1 MSNGPETMRAESR
14 RNEDGPQ
21 RPWRTMTVAAFA
33 ALLVAQGYLSFSV
46 KPEPYPSIRMPN
58 FGTAAAEDGTFEI
71 SVARAEVVDED
82 GSVQQIS
89 PADLMNEF
97 RFSTA
102 RPSYD
107 YLFLK
112 ADPSVVTPEVE
123 DWLRNRLRVLV
134 PDREPAELRMCWRQ
148 TVVSVSDASVVS
160 QRPCVWKVVRL

>member
-1 MSNGPETMRAESR
+1 MSNGPETMRAEAG
-14 RNEDGPQ
+14 RNEERSQ

-33 ALLVAQGYLSFSV
+33 ALLVVQGYFSFTV

-71 SVARAEVVDED
+71 SVARAEVVNED
-82 GSVQQIS
+82 GTVQQLS
-89 PADLMNEF
+89 PTDLMNEF

-112 ADPSVVTPEVE
+112 SDPSGVTPEVQE
-123 DWLRNRLRVLV
+123 WLRNRLRVLT
-134 PDREPAELRMCWRQ
+134 PDRDPVELRMCWRQ

-160 QRPCVWKVVRL
+160 QRPCVWKVVPL